1 MSALAVSGGLLLVL
15 TVLWDAFETIILSR
29 RVSRR
34 MRLAR
39 LFYVLTW
46 TPWKALVGRFQDKNR
61 RENYLGFYGPLSIL
75 FLLVLWAAALIVGF
89 ALLHWG
95 LGSRIRVPEG
105 LSGFAADLYLSG
117 TNFFTLGL
125 GDVTPETNAARALTV
140 VEAGTGFGFLAL
152 VIGYLPVLYQAFSR
166 RETHISLL
174 DARAGSPPTAAEL
187 LRRNCQAPDQ
197 GALEQLLHDWER
209 SAAELLESHVSF
221 PVVAFFRSQHDNQ
234 SWVAALTTV
243 LDSCSLVIAGTDGAP
258 LRAARLTFA
267 MARHAL
273 VDMCAVFLLPVR
285 PLESDRLPSAEMTR
299 LRQSLALAGVP
310 LAEGEAVERR
320 LAELRGMY
328 EPYANTLAAFLLMPL
343 PAWVPPV
350 RAKDNWQTTG
360 LIRE

>member
-1 MSALAVSGGLLLVL
+1 MSELALSGGLLLVL
-15 TVLWDAFETIILSR
+15 IVLWDAFETVILSR

-34 MRLAR
+34 ARLAR

-46 TPWKALVGRFQDKNR
+46 TPWKTLVGRFRDKNR

-95 LGSRIRVPEG
+95 LGSRMRVPDG
-105 LSGFAADLYLSG
+105 LSGFPADLYLSG

-125 GDVTPETNAARALTV
+125 GDITPASNAARALTV

-166 RETHISLL
+166 RETNISLL

-187 LRRNCQAPDQ
+187 LRRNCQADDQ
-197 GALEQLLHDWER
+197 AALEQLLHEWER
-209 SAAELLESHVSF
+209 SAAELLESQVSF
-221 PVVAFFRSQHDNQ
+221 PVVALFRSQHDNQ
-234 SWVAALTTV
+234 SWVGALTTV
-243 LDSCSLVIAGTDGAP
+243 LDSCSLVIAGIEGAP

-273 VDMCAVFLLPVR
+273 VDMCAVFLLPIR
-285 PLESDRLPSAEMTR
+285 PLPSDRLPPAEMSR
-299 LRQSLALAGVP
+299 LRQSLVSARVP
-310 LAEGEAVERR
+310 LPEGEAVEKR

-343 PAWVPPV
+343 PAWVPPA
-350 RAKDNWQTTG
+350 RARDNWQTTG
-360 LIRE
+360 FFRE